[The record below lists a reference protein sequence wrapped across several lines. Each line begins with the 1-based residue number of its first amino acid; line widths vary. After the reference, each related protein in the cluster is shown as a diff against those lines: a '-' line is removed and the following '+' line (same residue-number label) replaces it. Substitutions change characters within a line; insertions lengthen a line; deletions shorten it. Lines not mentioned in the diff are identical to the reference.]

1 MENLINDINGL
12 KVIHN
17 MIQDYTI
24 ILSSRDLRHLG
35 QITGIQ
41 NVNLNK
47 NLNSADEISFTISK
61 FKMIDNKYKNVK
73 ESLWNQI
80 IDLKLIWVKELN
92 EYFEINVRTEDS
104 SDTVKNITGTSL
116 CEAELGQTMLY
127 NTEINTENDIA
138 RDDYDANYPTTFYRE
153 DHPEASLLHRILEKA
168 PHYTI
173 KYVDESLKNLSFI
186 RQFTIDG
193 TSIYDFLTGECSEQ
207 YNCLF
212 DFNSA
217 DRSIS
222 VYDLYTTCNDCGYRG
237 DYYDKCPKC
246 ESTNLKYFGEDTT
259 ILVDKTNLT
268 DSITLEADVSS
279 IKNSFKLVAG
289 DDYMTATIRMLNQNG
304 SDYIYYFSDEQKSDM
319 SSELVQKLND
329 YDKLYNSKTDEYQ
342 KYVSIIYDQTDKI
355 LNLTS
360 EKMPTIEESPIT
372 AETEAAKLTVDN
384 LSPTALT
391 ELTEST
397 SVETVNSALKN
408 YAKVYIKSGYVKIE
422 TNNDAAFSYN
432 GKHDDGFTYGTWT
445 GSFTI
450 TNYSDSEDV
459 KATEKLTIQ
468 INDNYE
474 EFIKQKVLK
483 QVAQMDENEDE
494 KGSIFDVLDIE
505 DLDKFKDALKL
516 YCKNRLTSFYDA
528 IQGALDVLVQMD
540 QATESADLYESM
552 YIPYYNK
559 LQACQEAIN
568 SIQIEI
574 DQAQKELNE
583 AQDNVTRIQKEL
595 NFKDFLGDLY
605 VTFCAYRREDE
616 YSNENYI
623 SDGLDNADM
632 LKHANEFIE
641 TAKNELIKSSE
652 KQWTLS
658 STLYNLLILP
668 EFKPIIKYFKL
679 GNWIRLKVDNQL
691 FKLRLISYSLDF
703 NSLDS
708 LSVEFSNVS
717 KIKSVAFDAQQIIQS
732 AKSMASS
739 YGYVSKQAD
748 KGSNA
753 QNDIESWKQSG
764 LDSGLIQIKNG
775 KDEEITYGKN
785 GLLCRAYDDITGTY
799 SDDQLKLVHNAIAF
813 TDNNWK
819 SVKQMIGNHN
829 YMVYDKESESWGEKT
844 GYGNTAEFV
853 TAGHVSGSTIVGGE
867 IYSHNYSNKSGEEK
881 GTYIDLANG
890 SFSFAGGGFTYD
902 GKDSLVLRTSAIEDA
917 IKDVGVT
924 AKNLHVKAQNIDT
937 MDGKIKSDQIDS
949 ITVSQISDPDN
960 FNIGSVNAE
969 NIKGKIKSD
978 QIESIDAIKINGNI
992 DASKITGTNNNL
1004 IDTVESSKIST
1015 ILENKTLSNTSITGT
1030 LSLNNTDGTT
1040 VTGLSGDYQIG
1051 DKMLKI
1057 INGIIVSIT

>member
-24 ILSSRDLRHLG
+24 VLSSRDLRHLG

-61 FKMIDNKYKNVK
+61 FKMIDNRYKNVK

-342 KYVSIIYDQTDKI
+342 KYVSVIYDQTDKI

-422 TNNDAAFSYN
+422 TNNDAAFLYN

-568 SIQIEI
+568 SIQTEI

-775 KDEEITYGKN
+775 KNEEITYGKN

-960 FNIGSVNAE
+960 LNIGSVNAE

-978 QIESIDAIKINGNI
+978 QIESVDAIKINGNI

>member
-24 ILSSRDLRHLG
+24 VLSSRDLRHLG

-342 KYVSIIYDQTDKI
+342 KYVSTIYDQTDKI

-432 GKHDDGFTYGTWT
+432 GKHDDGFIYGTWT

-494 KGSIFDVLDIE
+494 KGSIFDVLNIE

-568 SIQIEI
+568 SIQTEI

-775 KDEEITYGKN
+775 KNEEITYGKN

-969 NIKGKIKSD
+969 NINGKIKSD

>member
-1 MENLINDINGL
+1 MGNLINDINGL

-422 TNNDAAFSYN
+422 INNDAAFSYN

-483 QVAQMDENEDE
+483 QVARMDENEDE

-1015 ILENKTLSNTSITGT
+1015 ILENKTLSNTSISGT

>member
-24 ILSSRDLRHLG
+24 VLSSRDLRHLG

-432 GKHDDGFTYGTWT
+432 GKHDDGFIYGTWT

-568 SIQIEI
+568 SIQTEI

-775 KDEEITYGKN
+775 KNEEITYGKN

>member
-1 MENLINDINGL
+1 MKNLINDINGL

-24 ILSSRDLRHLG
+24 VLSSRDLRHLG

-61 FKMIDNKYKNVK
+61 YKMIDDKYKKVK
-73 ESLWNQI
+73 ESLWDQI

-104 SDTVKNITGTSL
+104 SDTIKNITGTSL

-193 TSIYDFLTGECSEQ
+193 TSIYDFLTRECSEQ

-212 DFNSA
+212 DFDSS

-422 TNNDAAFSYN
+422 TNNDAAFLYDR
-432 GKHDDGFTYGTWT
+432 KHDDGFTYGTWT

-483 QVAQMDENEDE
+483 QVAQMDENEGE

-559 LQACQEAIN
+559 LQACQEAIDL
-568 SIQIEI
+568 IQTEI
-574 DQAQKELNE
+574 DQAQKELDE

-605 VTFCAYRREDE
+605 VVFCAYRREDE

-679 GNWIRLKVDNQL
+679 GNWIRLKVDGQL

-775 KDEEITYGKN
+775 KNEEITYGKN

-829 YMVYDKESESWGEKT
+829 YMVYDKESKSWSEKT
-844 GYGNTAEFV
+844 GYGNTAEFI

-867 IYSHNYSNKSGEEK
+867 IYSHNYSSKSGEEK

-937 MDGKIKSDQIDS
+937 IDGKIKSDQIDS

-978 QIESIDAIKINGNI
+978 QIESVDAIKINGDI

-1015 ILENKTLSNTSITGT
+1015 ILENKTLSNTLITGT

-1051 DKMLKI
+1051 DKTLKI

>member
-24 ILSSRDLRHLG
+24 VLSSRDLRHLG

>member
-24 ILSSRDLRHLG
+24 VLSSRDLRHLG

-342 KYVSIIYDQTDKI
+342 KYVSTIYDQTDKI

-432 GKHDDGFTYGTWT
+432 GKHDDGFIYGTWT

-568 SIQIEI
+568 SIQTEI

-775 KDEEITYGKN
+775 KNEEITYGKN

-978 QIESIDAIKINGNI
+978 QIESIDATKINGNI